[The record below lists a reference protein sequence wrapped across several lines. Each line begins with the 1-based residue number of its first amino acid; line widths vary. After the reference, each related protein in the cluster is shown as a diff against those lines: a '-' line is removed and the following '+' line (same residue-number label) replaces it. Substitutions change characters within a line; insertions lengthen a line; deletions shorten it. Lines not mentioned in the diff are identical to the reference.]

1 MNQVES
7 ESILSVSNILRKPSI
22 LDEFDESK
30 FIKKLFIFKK
40 YALNETDGKQT
51 SLAQIIKNLNKE
63 PNSEEQE
70 ADTQQTN
77 APAYAPPFPIGI
89 KLKTKT
95 NPLEIGNHVISTVE
109 SNSPADLAGLKV
121 SSRIH
126 KLNDVICDDKTH
138 EFVLFYLNY
147 ILRKN
152 TCHSIEMIV
161 DEPFMI
167 TEKPVRPRITS
178 RDRQHMDQTGE
189 KTEIISSSTLA
200 DPATI
205 TASTTTLQETEPS
218 NVQSA
223 LAALTKIIGIG
234 TDEDTTVSTTSN
246 EFISL
251 EDHKSS
257 NENLKSII
265 QSIIWRP
272 PFHKSDGSLF
282 HSESFDSNLSNTQMS
297 ISQDDERTSKGI
309 FRELLH
315 PNVASMS
322 MSSSSLE
329 TKEQERSS
337 SYLPVGESS
346 VTKIIPD
353 LIGSHQDTQHVS
365 VLDQHA
371 TSHFIQKKNDY
382 STHEASTSSIS
393 TSGVHSAF
401 AALTKITTLGANAE
415 EKSSAAV
422 ISSFTQQQQEQQKI
436 SVINQQF
443 ELSSSHSSHFVSDKQ
458 LSSITV
464 SQNVDK
470 TETGQSSSSVQSALA
485 ALTKITTFGSEN
497 INNKLPIA
505 EANHENNQK
514 TNLSYPYATVKSE
527 NENLKGIVSE
537 ISQKET
543 NISSFK
549 PLPYPYGKEIEVSH
563 KDSSLNDRVVSALT
577 ENASGDVQ
585 SDMSTEDKPKSIQ
598 SALAA
603 LTKIT
608 SFGSELDTTPLD
620 ISNVSYEVLPVAV
633 DKRDQ
638 ELSESELLKLYRYQ
652 GREK

>member
-1 MNQVES
+1 
-7 ESILSVSNILRKPSI
+7 
-22 LDEFDESK
+22 
-30 FIKKLFIFKK
+30 
-40 YALNETDGKQT
+40 
-51 SLAQIIKNLNKE
+51 
-63 PNSEEQE
+63 
-70 ADTQQTN
+70 
-77 APAYAPPFPIGI
+77 
-89 KLKTKT
+89 
-95 NPLEIGNHVISTVE
+95 
-109 SNSPADLAGLKV
+109 
-121 SSRIH
+121 
-126 KLNDVICDDKTH
+126 
-138 EFVLFYLNY
+138 
-147 ILRKN
+147 
-152 TCHSIEMIV
+152 
-161 DEPFMI
+161 
-167 TEKPVRPRITS
+167 
-178 RDRQHMDQTGE
+178 
-189 KTEIISSSTLA
+189 
-200 DPATI
+200 
-205 TASTTTLQETEPS
+205 
-218 NVQSA
+218 
-223 LAALTKIIGIG
+223 
-234 TDEDTTVSTTSN
+234 
-246 EFISL
+246 L

-353 LIGSHQDTQHVS
+353 LIGSHHDTQHVS

>member
-514 TNLSYPYATVKSE
+514 TNLSYPYATVKLE

>member
-1 MNQVES
+1 
-7 ESILSVSNILRKPSI
+7 
-22 LDEFDESK
+22 
-30 FIKKLFIFKK
+30 
-40 YALNETDGKQT
+40 
-51 SLAQIIKNLNKE
+51 
-63 PNSEEQE
+63 
-70 ADTQQTN
+70 
-77 APAYAPPFPIGI
+77 
-89 KLKTKT
+89 
-95 NPLEIGNHVISTVE
+95 
-109 SNSPADLAGLKV
+109 
-121 SSRIH
+121 
-126 KLNDVICDDKTH
+126 
-138 EFVLFYLNY
+138 
-147 ILRKN
+147 
-152 TCHSIEMIV
+152 MIV

-353 LIGSHQDTQHVS
+353 LIGSHHDTQHVS

-415 EKSSAAV
+415 DRV
-422 ISSFTQQQQEQQKI
+422 I
-436 SVINQQF
+436 
-443 ELSSSHSSHFVSDKQ
+443 LC
-458 LSSITV
+458 L
-464 SQNVDK
+464 
-470 TETGQSSSSVQSALA
+470 
-485 ALTKITTFGSEN
+485 
-497 INNKLPIA
+497 INN
-505 EANHENNQK
+505 
-514 TNLSYPYATVKSE
+514 
-527 NENLKGIVSE
+527 
-537 ISQKET
+537 
-543 NISSFK
+543 
-549 PLPYPYGKEIEVSH
+549 
-563 KDSSLNDRVVSALT
+563 
-577 ENASGDVQ
+577 
-585 SDMSTEDKPKSIQ
+585 
-598 SALAA
+598 
-603 LTKIT
+603 
-608 SFGSELDTTPLD
+608 
-620 ISNVSYEVLPVAV
+620 
-633 DKRDQ
+633 
-638 ELSESELLKLYRYQ
+638 
-652 GREK
+652 